1 MDAYEGEE
9 VFTLTDEEGN
19 ESNFLP
25 LGQKEIDGA
34 LYVALI
40 LRLLSDAEKSR
51 ENFTR
56 IYGYCVASL
65 VFMHLFINIG
75 MTIGLM
81 PVIGIPL
88 PLLSYGGSSLWAF
101 TILIFIFIALYREEK
116 KYF

>member
-40 LRLLSDAEKSR
+40 PEEDNENGEYVILKVVEENGEEFLVTIDDDDEFEMVAEIFDNELFGEIDHDAE
-51 ENFTR
+51 
-56 IYGYCVASL
+56 
-65 VFMHLFINIG
+65 
-75 MTIGLM
+75 
-81 PVIGIPL
+81 
-88 PLLSYGGSSLWAF
+88 
-101 TILIFIFIALYREEK
+101 
-116 KYF
+116 